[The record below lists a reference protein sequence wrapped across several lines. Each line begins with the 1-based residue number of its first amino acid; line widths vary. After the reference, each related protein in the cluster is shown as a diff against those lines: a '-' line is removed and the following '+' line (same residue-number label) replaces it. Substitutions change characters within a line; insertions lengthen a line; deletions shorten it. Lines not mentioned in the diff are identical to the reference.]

1 MKRPTT
7 PDASAPEAAVYLTP
21 AQLAAVV
28 QVSTKTLTR
37 LAQRDPSFPVL
48 YVGGVVRY
56 PRERVLMWF
65 RHREQGR
72 PQSQK
77 QMLSAA
83 QVTVSSAITPS
94 GSGSCAAPCAETGV
108 R

>member
-1 MKRPTT
+1 MTAKPTSAV
-7 PDASAPEAAVYLTP
+7 PVDAAYLTP
-21 AQLAAVV
+21 AQLAALV

-56 PRERVLMWF
+56 PRDRVLVWF
-65 RHREQGR
+65 RQREQGR

-77 QMLSAA
+77 PLRSRSQVPAA
-83 QVTVSSAITPS
+83 VTISSS
-94 GSGSCAAPCAETGV
+94 GNGSCAIPCAEEG